1 MYIKRFFNIT
11 ICLIVLAQTTYSQGF
26 SDLIGKPL
34 DFLETFELIQSSK
47 DPFTENF
54 LPHLNQFEMLD
65 SNNGLKLK
73 FNAALILNQVELFD
87 KGTLF
92 KRFKGDLPLN
102 LQWGMDSITIIRT
115 CGMIFSENP
124 INPYIITTQ
133 QNEVFIQLFFS
144 DKKLSMIRMTGTD
157 QKIENGIL
165 SDLLQVR
172 YRLFPDGDV
181 VAGNTLDGK
190 GQMSWDNDFISYD
203 GEWSYGLPHGAGFYR
218 DSLFV
223 RYEGN
228 FKLGF
233 IWGKG
238 LMLSPK
244 GEIRLYDGEFVMGLR
259 TGIGKG
265 RFEDGR
271 WYEGKWYRNQP
282 HGYGMLKYQNGIKYT
297 GMFDNGQA
305 HGKGK
310 MERPDGY
317 IDGEFHRGKP
327 NGYCKQFIS
336 NTGQILAGNFVMGR
350 KEGEFEYIQGDQKQ
364 IIVFKNDQ
372 LVVPS
377 Q

>member
-1 MYIKRFFNIT
+1 MFIKRLFNI
-11 ICLIVLAQTTYSQGF
+11 IACLIIITPSSYSQGF
-26 SDLIGKPL
+26 ADLIGKPL
-34 DFLETFELIQSSK
+34 DFLKTFELIQSSR
-47 DPFTENF
+47 DQFSENF
-54 LPHLNQFEMLD
+54 VSHLNQFELLD
-65 SNNGLKLK
+65 SNNGLKFK
-73 FNAALILNQVELFD
+73 FNTALILNQIELFD
-87 KGTLF
+87 EGSLF
-92 KRFKGDLPLN
+92 KRFRGDLPLN
-102 LQWGMDSITIIRT
+102 LKWGMDSMTIIRT

-124 INPYIITTQ
+124 INPYIISTT
-133 QNEVFIQLFFS
+133 QNEVIIQLFFR
-144 DKKLSMIRMTGTD
+144 DKKLHMIRMTGTE
-157 QKIENGIL
+157 QKVENGIL

-172 YRLFPDGDV
+172 YRLFPDGAV
-181 VAGNTLDGK
+181 ITGNTIDGK
-190 GQMSWDNDFISYD
+190 GKMSWDNDFISYE
-203 GEWSYGLPHGAGFYR
+203 GEWSYGLPHGEGFYR

-223 RYEGN
+223 RYEGD

-282 HGYGMLKYQNGIKYT
+282 HGYGMVKYQNGIKYT

-317 IDGEFHRGKP
+317 IDGEFHKGKP
-327 NGYCKQFIS
+327 NGYCKQYIS
-336 NTGQILAGNFVMGR
+336 KTGQMLAGNFVMGQ
-350 KEGEFEYIQGDQKQ
+350 KEGEFEYILGDQKQ
-364 IIVFKNDQ
+364 IVVFQNDQ